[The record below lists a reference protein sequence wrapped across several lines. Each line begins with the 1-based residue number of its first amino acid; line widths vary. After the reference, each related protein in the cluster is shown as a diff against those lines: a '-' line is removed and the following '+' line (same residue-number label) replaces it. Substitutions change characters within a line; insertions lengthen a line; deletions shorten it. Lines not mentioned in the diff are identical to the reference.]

1 MTQEL
6 LTTLLPIAVLL
17 VIRLWNSGL
26 VQSTVGRW
34 TPKLPKWAQ
43 PIPPLALSVGATVV
57 IWLVQ
62 GVSDATLTDTLMR
75 GGSTGLVTIGLWHIS
90 KRAIPAI
97 AIDQIKKA
105 AARGGLTVL
114 LVLVL
119 LGGSH
124 GCSGGQPQPLVCPIP
139 SSLLAAAPALAS
151 AAQQAPGVVQ
161 DVRGAVADPTVSGVV
176 RALQGVLEL
185 VAPLCLSSASEA
197 CQDTVDAARA
207 QLGEEEVSRQKAC
220 SLVEPLAS
228 LVPDEKAQAEIDV
241 ARELCR

>member
-17 VIRLWNSGL
+17 AIRLWNSGL
-26 VQSTVGRW
+26 VQSAVGRW

-43 PIPPLALSVGATVV
+43 PIPPLVLSVGATVV
-57 IWLVQ
+57 VWMVQ
-62 GVSDATLTDTLMR
+62 GVSDATLTDTLMQ
-75 GGSTGLVTIGLWHIS
+75 GGSTGLVTIGLWHVS

-119 LGGSH
+119 LGGSQ
-124 GCSGGQPQPLVCPIP
+124 GCSGGQPQPLVCPVP

-151 AAQQAPGVVQ
+151 AAKQAPGVVQ
-161 DVRGAVADPTVSGVV
+161 DVQEVVADPTVSGVV
-176 RALQGVLEL
+176 RAIQGVLEL

-228 LVPDEKAQAEIDV
+228 LVPAEQAPAELAV